1 MSMTSWLKGREIAP
15 VLGEKSGLGQF
26 PLTWNRSGPL
36 SVSATH
42 GIVRLGWPGEG
53 AGRSDP
59 REWKLL

>member
-36 SVSATH
+36 PHPATH
-42 GIVRLGWPGEG
+42 GIIALGGRVGERDG
-53 AGRSDP
+53 SS
-59 REWKLL
+59 